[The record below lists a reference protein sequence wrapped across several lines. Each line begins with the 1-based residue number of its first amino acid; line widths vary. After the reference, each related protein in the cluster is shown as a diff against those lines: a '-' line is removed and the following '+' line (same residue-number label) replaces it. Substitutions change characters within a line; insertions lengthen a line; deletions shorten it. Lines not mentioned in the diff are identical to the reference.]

1 MLAFVIL
8 YQSAIDD
15 ITANKI
21 GNLFKYEL
29 DDDEW
34 KIAVQLHNM
43 MKVHGYLFWESIPT

>member
-34 KIAVQLHNM
+34 KLAVQLHDTL
-43 MKVHGYLFWESIPT
+43 KVRGYPF